1 MKKLIFIS
9 LLLAAGKSSFTQVS
23 ANDWPSDVYV
33 FSLGPQ
39 QNIMNNPGFDVWAR
53 ANYNKRI
60 SLNISPAGDLAYFGK
75 KYDAGLNV
83 SGLNGFAFFSFYAGR
98 RLTSLHSRISSW
110 LNFGVGGFSLHRSDI
125 APVNYILTPD
135 EVGEKMRLQY
145 NTTFFELTSRNYLN
159 NLHWRIGRNK
169 KTSLNAGFYV
179 TAGYDP
185 LRYNRTWKYGYDDE
199 ANTTYDDDGG
209 SSTPF
214 NSVTIRSIPPLNR
227 FFMQA
232 GIFIGIGN

>member
-1 MKKLIFIS
+1 MKKLIFIL
-9 LLLAAGKSSFTQVS
+9 LLLAVCKSSFAQLS
-23 ANDWPSDVYV
+23 SNGWPADVYIV
-33 FSLGPQ
+33 SLGPQ
-39 QNIMNNPGFDVWAR
+39 QNMMNNPGFDAWSR
-53 ANYNKRI
+53 TNYNKRV

-75 KYDAGLNV
+75 KYDGSLNV
-83 SGLNGFAFFSFYAGR
+83 SGLNGFVFVSLYAGY
-98 RLTSLHSRISSW
+98 RLTSLHSKISSW
-110 LNFGVGGFSLHRSDI
+110 LNFGVGGLEVHRYDI
-125 APVNYILTPD
+125 APINYTPTPD
-135 EVGEKMRLQY
+135 EIGEKNRLQY
-145 NTTFFELTSRNYLN
+145 NMTFFELSSRNYLN

-185 LRYNRTWKYGYDDE
+185 LRYNRTWKYGHDDN

-214 NSVTIRSIPPLNR
+214 NSVTIHNIPVLNR

-232 GIFIGIGN
+232 GIFVGIGN